1 MSVINIRDNSKKE
14 YLSKE
19 EEMELG
25 WIIKRYKEKDPNI
38 TEEMAREA
46 HNTLFENN
54 VDYVYNE
61 VHKFLKRTNSYYYE
75 PEDAFQDALTE
86 LAYRLWEYDPT
97 YDTRAI
103 TKIYWNIKKV
113 LSTKANKSRPIPL
126 SDIASWKYSQIYK
139 FSNLYDE
146 EKGNLTISKIDY
158 IESNTGFSRE
168 EITTLMATSSS
179 NIVSLNYSFNNNDND
194 SVNSLGDIISIEE
207 VDNSISY
214 ETDLLLSYLS
224 PEDRRIISYEYD
236 LENNKDIPLNKILAD
251 FGLTEKQYKAK
262 VRRITKKLREIARD
276 KEIMC

>member
-1 MSVINIRDNSKKE
+1 MSVINIRNNSKKD

-38 TEEMAREA
+38 SEEMAREA

-86 LAYRLWEYDPT
+86 LAYRLWEYDPS